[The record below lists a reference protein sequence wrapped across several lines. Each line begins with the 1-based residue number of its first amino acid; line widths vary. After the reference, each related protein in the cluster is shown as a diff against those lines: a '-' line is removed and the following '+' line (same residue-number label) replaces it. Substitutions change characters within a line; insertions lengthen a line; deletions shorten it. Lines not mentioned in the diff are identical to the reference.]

1 MNNDLKK
8 IAPILLFIGGVIIIF
23 LLIANDNKDKK
34 IKELKKEIDE
44 HEDLTKEIKKK
55 LKELIENN
63 SDVEPAI
70 ANELSQIV
78 ALLEIKQDMSAVL
91 KLAKII
97 ENLLKELY
105 KNDEKV
111 KQIAQNNNRKRPVF
125 ADYLEHGK
133 NEGVISTEDYHLIS
147 VLKIIRNEEAH
158 DLDVKKEKSRIISSI
173 VCGVG
178 LILGLCRLLKRKTIE
193 LSKDK

>member
-1 MNNDLKK
+1 MNNNLKK
-8 IAPILLFIGGVIIIF
+8 IAPILLVVAGAIIVF
-23 LLIANDNKDKK
+23 LLIVNDNKDKK

-63 SDVEPAI
+63 SEIEPAI

-78 ALLEIKQDMSAVL
+78 ALLEVKQDMSAVL

-111 KQIAQNNNRKRPVF
+111 KQIAQKNNRKRPTF

-133 NEGVISTEDYHLIS
+133 NEGIISSEDYHLIS

-173 VCGVG
+173 VCGVA
-178 LILGLCRLLKRKTIE
+178 LILALCRLLKKKTIG
-193 LSKDK
+193 LSKNE

>member
-1 MNNDLKK
+1 MSNDFKK
-8 IAPILLFIGGVIIIF
+8 IAPLLLVVAGTIIVF
-23 LLIANDNKDKK
+23 LLITNSKKEKK
-34 IKELKKEIDE
+34 IKELKREIDE

-55 LKELIENN
+55 LRELIENN
-63 SDVEPAI
+63 SDIEPAI

-78 ALLEIKQDMSAVL
+78 ALLEIKQDLSAVL

-105 KNDEKV
+105 KNDSKV
-111 KQIAQNNNRKRPVF
+111 KEIAKTNNRKHPVF

-158 DLDVKKEKSRIISSI
+158 QIDVKKEKSRIISSVI
-173 VCGVG
+173 CGIG
-178 LILGLCRLLKRKTIE
+178 LILGLCKLLKKKTLE
-193 LSKDK
+193 QKTQ